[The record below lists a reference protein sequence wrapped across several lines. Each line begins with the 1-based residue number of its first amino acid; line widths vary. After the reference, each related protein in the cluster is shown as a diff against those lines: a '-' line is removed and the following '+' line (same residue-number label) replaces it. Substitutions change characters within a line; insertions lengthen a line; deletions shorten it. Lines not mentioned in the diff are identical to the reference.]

1 MTEDTFLYLWE
12 QGIVKAAKDV
22 VAEISPD
29 LIEKYNVKLNTS
41 DLMYDKLYKTTNASA
56 AAQTI
61 SIKIT

>member
-29 LIEKYNVKLNTS
+29 LIEKYNVKLNTRFI
-41 DLMYDKLYKTTNASA
+41 SA
-56 AAQTI
+56 VWYNRYI
-61 SIKIT
+61 RK